1 MIKTTVSY
9 DDPSITLLE
18 IGHLTGLPPVAL
30 MPVSEEEDEAPLDL
44 LQCYFDEIDAI
55 PLLSEAQERELAT
68 RVALGDERARK
79 HLIEANLRL
88 VVHIANRY
96 QHLGLDLMD
105 LIGAGNIGLT
115 LAVQHF
121 DGSKGVR
128 FSTSAACSI
137 KETIQGALT
146 TERRSAWL
154 DQEAS

>member
-9 DDPSITLLE
+9 DDPSITIHE
-18 IGHLTGLPPVAL
+18 IGQVTDLPPAVL
-30 MPVSEEEDEAPLDL
+30 MSSDQEEEEALDL
-44 LQCYFDEIDAI
+44 LRCYLDDINRV
-55 PLLSEAQERELAT
+55 PLLTEAQERELAT
-68 RVALGDERARK
+68 RLAEGDETARIP
-79 HLIEANLRL
+79 LIEANLRL
-88 VVHIANRY
+88 VVHIAKHY

-115 LAVQHF
+115 LAVKQF
-121 DGSKGVR
+121 DASKG
-128 FSTSAACSI
+128 FSLSTSAACSI